1 MRSSSERM
9 FNNCRRFSLEGTEM
23 KVLIACECSQTV
35 CTEFRKLGVECYS
48 CDIEKEYGGHPE
60 WHIQGDVLNV
70 LHGNCE
76 FKTNDGEHHYID
88 KWDLVVAHPPCTYFC
103 MAQNGLY
110 DRKRFSDEYVDSR
123 LSRQMEAFK
132 FFLEF
137 TKLGVPTVIENP
149 PGKLTTLYRKANQ
162 TIQPYQFGDA
172 ATKATCLWLFGLPK
186 LQPTKQ
192 VIPPP
197 IHTFASGNTMGGWF
211 YETSC
216 LPAKDRARA
225 RSKTFPGIAKAI
237 ATQYTRFL
245 KLFCGVE
252 SCHFITAAEK
262 GTK

>member
-1 MRSSSERM
+1 
-9 FNNCRRFSLEGTEM
+9 M

-60 WHIQGDVLNV
+60 WHNQGNVLNV

-88 KWDLVVAHPPCTYFC
+88 KWDLVVAHPPCTFFSL
-103 MAQNGLY
+103 AQMPLY
-110 DRKRFSDEYVDSR
+110 NRDRMGDQYVDQR
-123 LSRQMEAFK
+123 LEKQKAAFD
-132 FFLEF
+132 FFLNF
-137 TKLGVPTVIENP
+137 TKLDVPTVIENP
-149 PGKLTTLYRKANQ
+149 PGKLTTLFRKPDQ
-162 TIQPYQFGDA
+162 TIHPYQFGDPA
-172 ATKATCLWLFGLPK
+172 RKSTCLFLFGLPK
-186 LQPTKQ
+186 LQITNI
-192 VIPPP
+192 VDVPPP
-197 IHTFASGNTMGGWF
+197 HKFPNSNSMDEW
-211 YETSC
+211 YYRTSC

-252 SCHFITAAEK
+252 
-262 GTK
+262 

>member
-1 MRSSSERM
+1 
-9 FNNCRRFSLEGTEM
+9 M
-23 KVLIACECSQTV
+23 KVLIACECSQMV
-35 CTEFRKLGVECYS
+35 CVEFRKLGVECYS

-60 WHIQGDVLNV
+60 WHIQDDVLKV
-70 LHGNCE
+70 LHGDCD
-76 FKTNDGEHHYID
+76 FTTNDGERHHID
-88 KWDLVVAHPPCTYFC
+88 KWDLVVAHPPCTFFC

-110 DRKRFSDEYVDSR
+110 DRKRLGDEYVDRR
-123 LSRQMEAFK
+123 LARQKEAFK

-137 TKLGVPTVIENP
+137 TNLASPTVIENP
-149 PGKLTTLYRKANQ
+149 PGALTKLFRKANQ
-162 TIQPYQFGDA
+162 TIQPFQFGDS

-192 VIPPP
+192 VPPPP
-197 IHTFASGNTMGGWF
+197 IHMFASGNTMGRWF
-211 YETSC
+211 YEASC

-252 SCHFITAAEK
+252 
-262 GTK
+262 

>member
-1 MRSSSERM
+1 MCYLFVGGGIRTKPKIMRSSSERM
-9 FNNCRRFSLEGTEM
+9 FNNCRRFSLEGTEV

-48 CDIEKEYGGHPE
+48 CDIDKEYGGHPE

-110 DRKRFSDEYVDSR
+110 DRKRFSDEYVDGR
-123 LSRQMEAFK
+123 LAKQMEAFK

-137 TKLGVPTVIENP
+137 TKLGIPTVIENP

-172 ATKATCLWLFGLPK
+172 ATKATCLWLFGLPT

-197 IHTFASGNTMGGWF
+197 YSHVYVRKHNGWLVLRNVMLAS
-211 YETSC
+211 
-216 LPAKDRARA
+216 KR
-225 RSKTFPGIAKAI
+225 
-237 ATQYTRFL
+237 
-245 KLFCGVE
+245 
-252 SCHFITAAEK
+252 
-262 GTK
+262 